1 MRKKK
6 GSVLQIEERKMNNV
20 SLEMRISEVEK
31 KLCMIIPKVYR
42 DFLLEN
48 NNMHFNNGILY
59 DIDAIEERYI
69 MLEFSKYAPNYIP
82 IGNDN
87 GDYELVMKSGI
98 SVTKFG
104 FLEQGSIGIL
114 EPEHIQS
121 FIQWYKSGHDF
132 SFDVEDDI
140 DWSKN
145 VQVILT
151 KCPRNKARTM
161 MTIRNTLMLDTPISE
176 LLSVVDK
183 TPYILTDNLSAA
195 TAKSIIEKFH
205 LDEWLR
211 IKF

>member
-1 MRKKK
+1 M
-6 GSVLQIEERKMNNV
+6 SNV

-48 NNMHFNNGILY
+48 KNMDFNDGVLY
-59 DIDAIEERYI
+59 DIDSIEERYI
-69 MLEFSKYAPNYIP
+69 TLEFNKYAPNYIP

-104 FLEQGSIGIL
+104 FLEQGSIGVL
-114 EPEHIQS
+114 EPEHLQS

-151 KCPRNKARTM
+151 KCPQNKVRTM
-161 MTIRNTLMLDTPISE
+161 MTIKNALELNISISK
-176 LLSVVDK
+176 LLSIAEK
-183 TPYILTDNLSAA
+183 TPYMLIDNLSAA
-195 TAKSIIEKFH
+195 IAKSIIEKFH
-205 LDEWLR
+205 LDEWLK
-211 IKF
+211 ITF

>member
-1 MRKKK
+1 M
-6 GSVLQIEERKMNNV
+6 SNV

-48 NNMHFNNGILY
+48 KNMDFNDGVLY
-59 DIDAIEERYI
+59 DIDSIEERYI
-69 MLEFSKYAPNYIP
+69 TLEFNKYAPNYIP

-104 FLEQGSIGIL
+104 FLEQGSIGVL
-114 EPEHIQS
+114 EPEHLQS

-151 KCPRNKARTM
+151 KCPQNKVRTM
-161 MTIRNTLMLDTPISE
+161 MTIKNALELNISISK
-176 LLSVVDK
+176 LLSIAEK
-183 TPYILTDNLSAA
+183 TPYMLTDNLSAI
-195 TAKSIIEKFH
+195 AKSIIEKFH
-205 LDEWLR
+205 LDEWLK
-211 IKF
+211 ITF

>member
-1 MRKKK
+1 M
-6 GSVLQIEERKMNNV
+6 SNV
-20 SLEMRISEVEK
+20 PLKIKMRISEVEK

-48 NNMHFNNGILY
+48 KDMNFNDGILY
-59 DIDAIEERYI
+59 DIDAIEERYTT
-69 MLEFSKYAPNYIP
+69 LEFNKYAPNYIP
-82 IGNDN
+82 IGNNN

-98 SVTKFG
+98 NVTKFG

-121 FIQWYKSGHDF
+121 FIQWYKSGHNF

-145 VQVILT
+145 VKVILM
-151 KCPRNKARTM
+151 KCPQNKARTM
-161 MTIRNTLMLDTPISE
+161 MTIRNALGLDIPISE
-176 LLSVVDK
+176 LLSVADK
-183 TPYILTDNLSAA
+183 TPYLLTDNLSAA
-195 TAKSIIEKFH
+195 IAKSIIEKFH
-205 LDEWLR
+205 LEEWLR

>member
-1 MRKKK
+1 M
-6 GSVLQIEERKMNNV
+6 SNV

-48 NNMHFNNGILY
+48 KNMNFNDGVLY
-59 DIDAIEERYI
+59 DIDSIEERYI
-69 MLEFSKYAPNYIP
+69 TLEFNKYAHNYIP

-104 FLEQGSIGIL
+104 FLEQGSIGVL
-114 EPEHIQS
+114 EPEHLQS

-151 KCPRNKARTM
+151 KCPQNKVRTM
-161 MTIRNTLMLDTPISE
+161 MTIRNALKLNISISK
-176 LLSVVDK
+176 LLSIAEK
-183 TPYILTDNLSAA
+183 TPYMLTDNLSAA
-195 TAKSIIEKFH
+195 IAKSIIEKFY
-205 LDEWLR
+205 LDEWLK
-211 IKF
+211 ITF

>member
-1 MRKKK
+1 M
-6 GSVLQIEERKMNNV
+6 SNV
-20 SLEMRISEVEK
+20 SLEMKISEVEK

-48 NNMHFNNGILY
+48 KNMDFNDGVLY
-59 DIDAIEERYI
+59 DIDSIEERYI
-69 MLEFSKYAPNYIP
+69 TLEFNKYAPNYIP

-104 FLEQGSIGIL
+104 FLEQGSIGVL
-114 EPEHIQS
+114 EPEHLQS

-151 KCPRNKARTM
+151 KCPQNKVRTM
-161 MTIRNTLMLDTPISE
+161 MTIKNALELNISISK
-176 LLSVVDK
+176 LLSIAEK
-183 TPYILTDNLSAA
+183 TPYMLTDNLSAA
-195 TAKSIIEKFH
+195 IAKSIIEKFH
-205 LDEWLR
+205 LDEWLK
-211 IKF
+211 ITF

>member
-1 MRKKK
+1 M
-6 GSVLQIEERKMNNV
+6 SNV

-42 DFLLEN
+42 DCLLEN
-48 NNMHFNNGILY
+48 KNMDFNDGVLY
-59 DIDAIEERYI
+59 DIDSIEERYI
-69 MLEFSKYAPNYIP
+69 TLEFNKYAPNYIP

-104 FLEQGSIGIL
+104 FLEQGSIGVL
-114 EPEHIQS
+114 EPEHLQS

-151 KCPRNKARTM
+151 KCPQNKVRTM
-161 MTIRNTLMLDTPISE
+161 MTIKNALELNISISK
-176 LLSVVDK
+176 LLSIAEK
-183 TPYILTDNLSAA
+183 TPYMLTDNLSAA
-195 TAKSIIEKFH
+195 IAKSIIEKFQ
-205 LDEWLR
+205 LDEWLK
-211 IKF
+211 ITF

>member
-1 MRKKK
+1 M
-6 GSVLQIEERKMNNV
+6 SNV

-48 NNMHFNNGILY
+48 KNMDFNDGVLY
-59 DIDAIEERYI
+59 DIDSIEERYI
-69 MLEFSKYAPNYIP
+69 TLEFNKYAPNYIP

-104 FLEQGSIGIL
+104 FLEQGSIGVL
-114 EPEHIQS
+114 EPEHLQS

-151 KCPRNKARTM
+151 KCPQNKVRTM
-161 MTIRNTLMLDTPISE
+161 MTIKNALELNISISK
-176 LLSVVDK
+176 LLSIAEK
-183 TPYILTDNLSAA
+183 TPYMLTDNLSAA
-195 TAKSIIEKFH
+195 IAKSIIEKFH
-205 LDEWLR
+205 LDEWLK
-211 IKF
+211 ITF

>member
-1 MRKKK
+1 M
-6 GSVLQIEERKMNNV
+6 SNV

-48 NNMHFNNGILY
+48 KNMDFNDGVLY
-59 DIDAIEERYI
+59 DIDSIEERYI
-69 MLEFSKYAPNYIP
+69 TLEFNKYAPNYIP

-104 FLEQGSIGIL
+104 FLEQGSIGVL
-114 EPEHIQS
+114 EPEHLQS

-132 SFDVEDDI
+132 SFDADDDI

-151 KCPRNKARTM
+151 KCPQNKARTM
-161 MTIRNTLMLDTPISE
+161 MIIRNALGLDAPISE
-176 LLSVVDK
+176 LLSVANK
-183 TPYILTDNLSAA
+183 TPCILTDNLSAA

-205 LDEWLR
+205 LDEWLK
-211 IKF
+211 ITF

>member
-1 MRKKK
+1 M
-6 GSVLQIEERKMNNV
+6 SNV

-48 NNMHFNNGILY
+48 KNMDFNDGVLY
-59 DIDAIEERYI
+59 DIDSIEERYI
-69 MLEFSKYAPNYIP
+69 TLEFNKYAPNYIP

-104 FLEQGSIGIL
+104 FLEQGSIGVL
-114 EPEHIQS
+114 EPEHLQS

-151 KCPRNKARTM
+151 KCPQNKVRTM
-161 MTIRNTLMLDTPISE
+161 MTIRNALELNISISK
-176 LLSVVDK
+176 LLSIAEK
-183 TPYILTDNLSAA
+183 TPYMLTDNLSAA
-195 TAKSIIEKFH
+195 IAKSIIEKFH
-205 LDEWLR
+205 LEEWLR

>member
-1 MRKKK
+1 M
-6 GSVLQIEERKMNNV
+6 SNV
-20 SLEMRISEVEK
+20 PLKIKMRISEVEK

-48 NNMHFNNGILY
+48 KDMNFNDGILY
-59 DIDAIEERYI
+59 DIDAIEERYTT
-69 MLEFSKYAPNYIP
+69 LEFNKYAPNYIP
-82 IGNDN
+82 IGNNN

-98 SVTKFG
+98 NVTKFG

-121 FIQWYKSGHDF
+121 FIQWYKSGHNF

-145 VQVILT
+145 VQVILM
-151 KCPRNKARTM
+151 KCPQNKTRTM
-161 MTIRNTLMLDTPISE
+161 MTIRNALGLDIPISE
-176 LLSVVDK
+176 LLSVADK
-183 TPYILTDNLSAA
+183 TPYLLTDNLSAA
-195 TAKSIIEKFH
+195 IAKSIIEKFH
-205 LDEWLR
+205 LEEWLR

>member
-1 MRKKK
+1 M
-6 GSVLQIEERKMNNV
+6 SNV

-48 NNMHFNNGILY
+48 KNMDFNDGVLY
-59 DIDAIEERYI
+59 DIDSIEERYI
-69 MLEFSKYAPNYIP
+69 TLEFNKYAPNYIP

-104 FLEQGSIGIL
+104 FLEQGSIGVL
-114 EPEHIQS
+114 EPEHLQS

-151 KCPRNKARTM
+151 ICPQNKVRTM
-161 MTIRNTLMLDTPISE
+161 MTIKNALELNISISK
-176 LLSVVDK
+176 LLSIAEK
-183 TPYILTDNLSAA
+183 TPYMLTDNLSAA
-195 TAKSIIEKFH
+195 IAKSIIEKFH
-205 LDEWLR
+205 LDEWLK
-211 IKF
+211 ITF

>member
-1 MRKKK
+1 
-6 GSVLQIEERKMNNV
+6 MNNV

-31 KLCMIIPKVYR
+31 KLCIIIPRVYR
-42 DFLLEN
+42 NFLLEN
-48 NNMHFNNGILY
+48 KDMDFNDGILY

-104 FLEQGSIGIL
+104 FWEQGSIGIL
-114 EPEHIQS
+114 ELEHIQS

-176 LLSVVDK
+176 LLSVANK
-183 TPYILTDNLSAA
+183 TPCILTDNLSAA

-205 LDEWLR
+205 FEEWLR

>member
-1 MRKKK
+1 M
-6 GSVLQIEERKMNNV
+6 SNV
-20 SLEMRISEVEK
+20 PLKIKMRISEVEK

-48 NNMHFNNGILY
+48 KDMNFNDGILY
-59 DIDAIEERYI
+59 DVDAMEERYTT
-69 MLEFSKYAPNYIP
+69 LEFNKYAPNYIP
-82 IGNDN
+82 IGNNN

-98 SVTKFG
+98 NVTKFG

-121 FIQWYKSGHDF
+121 FIQWYKSGHNF

-145 VQVILT
+145 VQVILM
-151 KCPRNKARTM
+151 KCPQNKTRTM
-161 MTIRNTLMLDTPISE
+161 MTIRNALGLDIPISE
-176 LLSVVDK
+176 LLSVADK
-183 TPYILTDNLSAA
+183 TPYLLTDNLSAA
-195 TAKSIIEKFH
+195 IAKSIIEKFH
-205 LDEWLR
+205 LEEWLR

>member
-1 MRKKK
+1 M
-6 GSVLQIEERKMNNV
+6 SNV

-48 NNMHFNNGILY
+48 KNMDFNDGVLY
-59 DIDAIEERYI
+59 DIDSIEERYI
-69 MLEFSKYAPNYIP
+69 TLEFNKYAPNYIP
-82 IGNDN
+82 IGYDN

-104 FLEQGSIGIL
+104 FLEQGSIGVL
-114 EPEHIQS
+114 EPEHLQS

-151 KCPRNKARTM
+151 KCPQNKVRTM
-161 MTIRNTLMLDTPISE
+161 MTIKNALELNISISK
-176 LLSVVDK
+176 LLSIAEK
-183 TPYILTDNLSAA
+183 TPYMLTDNLSAA
-195 TAKSIIEKFH
+195 IAKSIIEKFH
-205 LDEWLR
+205 LDEWLK
-211 IKF
+211 ITF

>member
-1 MRKKK
+1 M
-6 GSVLQIEERKMNNV
+6 SNV

-48 NNMHFNNGILY
+48 KNMDFNDGVLY
-59 DIDAIEERYI
+59 DIDSIEERYI
-69 MLEFSKYAPNYIP
+69 TLEFNKYAPNYIP

-104 FLEQGSIGIL
+104 FLEQGSIGVL
-114 EPEHIQS
+114 EPEHLQS

-151 KCPRNKARTM
+151 KCPQNKVRTM
-161 MTIRNTLMLDTPISE
+161 MTIRNALELNISISK
-176 LLSVVDK
+176 LLSIAEK
-183 TPYILTDNLSAA
+183 TPYMLTDNLSAA
-195 TAKSIIEKFH
+195 IAKSIIEKFH
-205 LDEWLR
+205 LDEWLK
-211 IKF
+211 ITF

>member
-1 MRKKK
+1 M
-6 GSVLQIEERKMNNV
+6 SNV

-48 NNMHFNNGILY
+48 KNMDFNDGVLF
-59 DIDAIEERYI
+59 DIDSIEERYI
-69 MLEFSKYAPNYIP
+69 TLEFNKYAPNYIP

-104 FLEQGSIGIL
+104 FLEQGSIGVL
-114 EPEHIQS
+114 EPEHLQS

-151 KCPRNKARTM
+151 KCPQNKVRTM
-161 MTIRNTLMLDTPISE
+161 MTIKNALELNISISK
-176 LLSVVDK
+176 LLSIAEK
-183 TPYILTDNLSAA
+183 TPYMLTDNLSAA
-195 TAKSIIEKFH
+195 IAKSIIEKFH
-205 LDEWLR
+205 LDEWLK
-211 IKF
+211 ITF

>member
-1 MRKKK
+1 M
-6 GSVLQIEERKMNNV
+6 SNV

-48 NNMHFNNGILY
+48 KNMDFNDGVLY
-59 DIDAIEERYI
+59 DIDSIEERYI
-69 MLEFSKYAPNYIP
+69 TLEFNKYAPNYIP

-104 FLEQGSIGIL
+104 FLEQGSIGVL
-114 EPEHIQS
+114 EPEHLQS

-151 KCPRNKARTM
+151 KCPQNKVRTM
-161 MTIRNTLMLDTPISE
+161 MTIKNALEINISISK
-176 LLSVVDK
+176 LLSIAEK
-183 TPYILTDNLSAA
+183 TPYMLTDNLSAA
-195 TAKSIIEKFH
+195 IAKSIIEKFH
-205 LDEWLR
+205 LDEWLK
-211 IKF
+211 ITF

>member
-1 MRKKK
+1 M
-6 GSVLQIEERKMNNV
+6 SNV

-48 NNMHFNNGILY
+48 KNMDFNDGVLY
-59 DIDAIEERYI
+59 DIDSIEERYI
-69 MLEFSKYAPNYIP
+69 TLEFNKYAPNYIP
-82 IGNDN
+82 IGHDHGDN
-87 GDYELVMKSGI
+87 ELVMKSGI

-104 FLEQGSIGIL
+104 FLEQGSIGVL
-114 EPEHIQS
+114 EPEHLQS

-151 KCPRNKARTM
+151 KCPQNKVRTM
-161 MTIRNTLMLDTPISE
+161 MTIKNALELNISISK
-176 LLSVVDK
+176 LLSIAEK
-183 TPYILTDNLSAA
+183 TPYMLTDNLSAA
-195 TAKSIIEKFH
+195 IAKSIIEKFH
-205 LDEWLR
+205 LDEWLK
-211 IKF
+211 ITF

>member
-1 MRKKK
+1 M
-6 GSVLQIEERKMNNV
+6 SNV

-48 NNMHFNNGILY
+48 KNMDFNDGVLY
-59 DIDAIEERYI
+59 DIDSIEERYI
-69 MLEFSKYAPNYIP
+69 TLEFNKYAPNYIP

-104 FLEQGSIGIL
+104 FLEQGSIGVL
-114 EPEHIQS
+114 EPEHLQS

-151 KCPRNKARTM
+151 KCPQNKVRTM
-161 MTIRNTLMLDTPISE
+161 MIIRNALGLDAPISE
-176 LLSVVDK
+176 LLSVANK
-183 TPYILTDNLSAA
+183 TPCILTDNLSAA

-205 LDEWLR
+205 LDEWLK
-211 IKF
+211 ITF

>member
-1 MRKKK
+1 M
-6 GSVLQIEERKMNNV
+6 SNV

-48 NNMHFNNGILY
+48 KNMDFNDGVLY
-59 DIDAIEERYI
+59 DIDSIEERYI
-69 MLEFSKYAPNYIP
+69 TLEFNKYAPNYIP

-104 FLEQGSIGIL
+104 FLEQGSIGVL
-114 EPEHIQS
+114 EPEHLQS

-132 SFDVEDDI
+132 SFDVEDYI

-151 KCPRNKARTM
+151 KCPQNKVRTM
-161 MTIRNTLMLDTPISE
+161 MTIKNALELNISISK
-176 LLSVVDK
+176 LLSIAEK
-183 TPYILTDNLSAA
+183 TPYMLTDNLSAA
-195 TAKSIIEKFH
+195 IAKSIIEKFH
-205 LDEWLR
+205 LDEWLK
-211 IKF
+211 ITF

>member
-1 MRKKK
+1 M
-6 GSVLQIEERKMNNV
+6 SNV

-48 NNMHFNNGILY
+48 KNMDFNDGVLY
-59 DIDAIEERYI
+59 DIDSIEERYI
-69 MLEFSKYAPNYIP
+69 TLEFNKYAPNYIP

-87 GDYELVMKSGI
+87 VDYELVMKSGI

-104 FLEQGSIGIL
+104 FLEQGSIGVL
-114 EPEHIQS
+114 EPEHLQS

-151 KCPRNKARTM
+151 KCPQNKVRTM
-161 MTIRNTLMLDTPISE
+161 MTIRNALELNISISK
-176 LLSVVDK
+176 LLSIAEK
-183 TPYILTDNLSAA
+183 TPYMLTDNLSAA
-195 TAKSIIEKFH
+195 IAKSIIEKFH
-205 LDEWLR
+205 LDEWLK
-211 IKF
+211 ITF

>member
-1 MRKKK
+1 M
-6 GSVLQIEERKMNNV
+6 SNV

-48 NNMHFNNGILY
+48 KNMDFNDGVLY
-59 DIDAIEERYI
+59 DIDSIEERYI
-69 MLEFSKYAPNYIP
+69 TLEFNKYAPNYIP

-104 FLEQGSIGIL
+104 FLEQGSIGVL
-114 EPEHIQS
+114 EPEHLQS

-151 KCPRNKARTM
+151 KCPQNKVRTM
-161 MTIRNTLMLDTPISE
+161 MTIRNALELNISISK
-176 LLSVVDK
+176 LLSIAEK
-183 TPYILTDNLSAA
+183 PPYMLTDNLSAA
-195 TAKSIIEKFH
+195 IAKSIIEKFH
-205 LDEWLR
+205 LDEWLK
-211 IKF
+211 ITF

>member
-1 MRKKK
+1 M
-6 GSVLQIEERKMNNV
+6 SNV

-48 NNMHFNNGILY
+48 KNMDFNDGVLY
-59 DIDAIEERYI
+59 DIDSIEERYI
-69 MLEFSKYAPNYIP
+69 TLEFNKYAPNYIP

-104 FLEQGSIGIL
+104 FLEQGSIGVL
-114 EPEHIQS
+114 EPEHLQS

-132 SFDVEDDI
+132 SFDLEDDI

-151 KCPRNKARTM
+151 KCPQNKVRTM
-161 MTIRNTLMLDTPISE
+161 MTIRNALELNISISK
-176 LLSVVDK
+176 LLSIAEK
-183 TPYILTDNLSAA
+183 TPYMLTDNLSAA
-195 TAKSIIEKFH
+195 IAKSIIEKFH
-205 LDEWLR
+205 LDEWLK
-211 IKF
+211 ITF